1 MLLAGVFESLKGIL
15 HDGTIDVRVQ
25 YMIEVMFAVRKDGF
39 KEHPAITEGLGL
51 VDEDD
56 QITHLLSLEDD
67 LDEEQTLRKLL
78 DVMYNCYSMYYVHV
92 NATML
97 NTYYINQYLH
107 KIVYY
112 IIL

>member
-1 MLLAGVFESLKGIL
+1 MCILNNSHFPTCSLLLAGVFESLKGIL

-56 QITHLLSLEDD
+56 QITHLLSLDDD
-67 LDEEQTLRKLL
+67 LEEERALRKLHVL
-78 DVMYNCYSMYYVHV
+78 DV
-92 NATML
+92 
-97 NTYYINQYLH
+97 
-107 KIVYY
+107 VYTK
-112 IIL
+112 